1 MFMPDVCQ
9 WVDVVKFDVDKKIRT
24 EIGRNITK
32 ADDGVKVYEDSKWW
46 YDEEKKCTVFHRKL
60 ELAVPGIPEYFISK
74 CVGFYSDNV
83 MRVRKEEAD
92 AIRKLYGSI
101 ASASESHQTV
111 STTTAA
117 TTVLVSSSG
126 SNSNIDKDK
135 MTNIANFVVLLVL
148 IVVIGALAMGLFDLM
163 LSHFQSVRTYA

>member
-9 WVDVVKFDVDKKIRT
+9 WVDVVKFDVDKKVRT

-101 ASASESHQTV
+101 ASANELHQAV
-111 STTTAA
+111 STITA
-117 TTVLVSSSG
+117 TTTLVSSSG
-126 SNSNIDKDK
+126 SNNIHKDK
-135 MTNIANFVVLLVL
+135 MANIANFFVLLVL
-148 IVVIGALAMGLFDLM
+148 IVIIGGLAIGLFDMM
-163 LSHFQSVRTYA
+163 LSHFQSVKTYA